1 MEYSAFGSAVVVAEA
16 TAVPLAGTS
25 TGAAMAMVLKAMTRP
40 TREVENFIVKMF
52 VKLRGWKV

>member
-1 MEYSAFGSAVVVAEA
+1 MEYSAFRSAVAVAEA
-16 TAVPLAGTS
+16 TTVPLTGSS

-52 VKLRGWKV
+52 VKLRN